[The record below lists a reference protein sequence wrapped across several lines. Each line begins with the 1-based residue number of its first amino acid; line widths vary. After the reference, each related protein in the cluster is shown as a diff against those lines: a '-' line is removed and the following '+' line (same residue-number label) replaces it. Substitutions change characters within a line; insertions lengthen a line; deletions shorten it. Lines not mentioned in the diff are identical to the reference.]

1 VIANHGKPIGF
12 LPIICAQIFVCPAGR
27 KSSYD
32 EKLPPKTAIA
42 LLRSFSPQPMT
53 QEYRITLLPGDGIG
67 PEIMAVAVDVLK
79 TVAQQSDISFIF
91 QEALI
96 GGAAV
101 DAVGQPLPDETLDK
115 CRNSDSV
122 LLAAIGGYKW
132 DTLPRE
138 LRPETGLLGLR
149 AGLGL
154 FANLRPAQIVPQLI
168 DASSLKPEVISG
180 VDLMVVR
187 ELTGGIYFGKPR
199 GIFATETGEQRGVNT
214 MAYSDSEIDR
224 IGRVAFETARKR
236 SRKLCSVD
244 KANVLEVSQLWRDR
258 ITALS
263 AEYPDVELTHLY
275 VDNAAMQLVRAPK
288 QFDTIVTGNLFGD
301 ILSDIAAM
309 LTGSIGMLPSA
320 SLGASGPGLFEPVH
334 GSAPDI
340 AGQDKANPLAQV
352 LSAAMML
359 RYGLNLPEAANRI
372 EQAVQQVL
380 EAGYRT
386 TDIQSPGTTVL
397 GCQAMGEVL
406 IQSLVG

>member
-1 VIANHGKPIGF
+1 MLA
-12 LPIICAQIFVCPAGR
+12 
-27 KSSYD
+27 
-32 EKLPPKTAIA
+32 
-42 LLRSFSPQPMT
+42 
-53 QEYRITLLPGDGIG
+53 GDGIG
-67 PEIMAVAVDVLK
+67 PEIMEVALNVLRAIAPRFDLAFEF
-79 TVAQQSDISFIF
+79 VP
-91 QEALI
+91 ALI
-96 GGAAV
+96 GGCAI
-101 DAVGQPLPDETLDK
+101 DAVGEPLPAATLEC
-115 CRNSDSV
+115 CRQSDAV
-122 LLAAIGGYKW
+122 LLAAIGGTQW
-132 DTLPRE
+132 DTLPRP

-154 FANLRPAQIVPQLI
+154 FANLRPAKILPQLI
-168 DASSLKPEVISG
+168 HASSLKPEVVAG

-187 ELTGGIYFGKPR
+187 ELTGGIYFGQPR
-199 GIFATETGEQRGVNT
+199 GIFTTEAGEARGVNT
-214 MAYSDSEIDR
+214 MAYTATEVDR

-236 SRKLCSVD
+236 GRKLCSVD

-258 ITALS
+258 LTALS

-340 AGQDKANPLAQV
+340 AGQDKANPLAMV

-359 RYGLNLPEAANRI
+359 RYGLNQAAAATAIEEATL
-372 EQAVQQVL
+372 AVLAQ
-380 EAGYRT
+380 GYRT
-386 TDIQSPGTTVL
+386 GDLMTEGCTLV
-397 GCQAMGEVL
+397 GCQAMGEQL
-406 IQSLVG
+406 LAQLAA